1 MSYCYKMLRRKWCKI
16 LWPCTKQCFLDIVS
30 KAQTTNKKD
39 KFDFIKITNFCTL
52 KVKIKIKIY
61 FLYKKKNTIKKGKR
75 KHTEK
80 EKTVANHVSEKRV
93 FSKIRKER
101 LQLNKKTTQFKN
113 HLNRHFSKE
122 YTGIANLYMKRS
134 QESLVIK

>member
-39 KFDFIKITNFCTL
+39 KFDFIKIKNFCTL
-52 KVKIKIKIY
+52 K
-61 FLYKKKNTIKKGKR
+61 NTIMKGER